1 MINRKTETAVGV
13 FILIALGV
21 FLYMTFQLGAW
32 RVDGKSYSTY
42 YISFKDVAGLERK
55 GDVKIAGVKVG
66 WIDDIYLQPDQRQ
79 ACVKIML
86 LKSYSLYED
95 AISFIRQDGL
105 LGSKYLELAPGSPRT
120 SLLKTNSFL
129 VVPTNNESL
138 SLDTLINKANS
149 VVNHVEG
156 VTRSF
161 NQAFTSSQNVDT
173 LQNVVE
179 KLSETAAHL
188 ATITSTLNQV
198 LESHHK
204 TIISVLNDTSEVV
217 CCLKKEMPILTE
229 KISTLADTINTRVAP
244 KFEEDVERVS
254 TCIDRNLHKAT
265 ESFVAASDQISEV
278 AQKINQGAG
287 VLGQLVNDTQGYDDI
302 KMTVQKVKNTLCNI
316 GNIRVIFDPHLETLC
331 AFSPINH
338 IKGYK
343 EYFDVRLFPTAHY
356 MYLVGLVCR
365 QLGGLDIPHVNSSVE
380 GFSSVGCSTD
390 LWFDR
395 WLWDLQFGK
404 IFGPLTFRAGLF
416 ESTFGFGIDYTLSF
430 FDSCR
435 LISTFEAYDF
445 RGTLRCFNDHRPY
458 LKWIN
463 RLFVTPHFY
472 FVLGANDFISRD
484 NKSAL
489 FGAGLRFSDEDLR
502 CFFDSINGSDN
513 S

>member
-13 FILIALGV
+13 FILVALGV

-32 RVDGKSYSTY
+32 RVDGKSYNTY
-42 YISFKDVAGLERK
+42 YISFNDVAGLDKK

-66 WIDDIYLQPDQRQ
+66 WVDDIYLQSDQRQ

-86 LKSYSLYED
+86 LKSYNLYED
-95 AISFIRQDGL
+95 AASFIRQDGL
-105 LGSKYLELAPGSPRT
+105 LGSKYLELTPGDPRAQV
-120 SLLKTNSFL
+120 LQTNSFL
-129 VVPTNNESL
+129 AVPNSSENP
-138 SLDTLINKANS
+138 SLDTLICKANS
-149 VVNHVEG
+149 VAEQVEG
-156 VTRSF
+156 VTKSF
-161 NQAFTSSQNVDT
+161 NQAFSSSQNMDT

-204 TIISVLNDTSEVV
+204 TIVSVLNDTSEVV
-217 CCLKKEMPILTE
+217 GCLKKDMPILTE
-229 KISTLADTINTRVAP
+229 KIGALADTINTRIAP
-244 KFEEDVERVS
+244 KLEEDIERVS
-254 TCIDRNLHKAT
+254 MCIDQNLHKAT
-265 ESFVAASDQISEV
+265 ESFVTASDQISEV
-278 AQKINQGAG
+278 AQKINQGTG

-302 KMTVQKVKNTLCNI
+302 KMTVQKVKSTLCNI
-316 GNIRVIFDPHLETLC
+316 GNIRVVFDPHLETLC
-331 AFSPINH
+331 AFSPVNH
-338 IKGYK
+338 IRGYK
-343 EYFDVRLFPTAHY
+343 EYFDVRLYPTAHY

-365 QLGGLDIPHVNSSVE
+365 QLGGLDIPGASSV
-380 GFSSVGCSTD
+380 GASFSSIGCSTD

-395 WLWDLQFGK
+395 WLWNLQFGK
-404 IFGPLTFRAGLF
+404 MLGPLTFRAGLF
-416 ESTFGFGIDYTLSF
+416 ESTFGFGVDYTLSF
-430 FDSCR
+430 FDTCR

-463 RLFVTPHFY
+463 RLFITPHFY

-484 NKSAL
+484 NKSAI

-502 CFFDSINGSDN
+502 YFFDSINGN
-513 S
+513 ENC